1 MSTDDT
7 TDPAAGGNLI
17 AAEYVLGVLGA
28 EERREVERR
37 LAQEPALASEVAF
50 WEERLG
56 GLASELGLDG
66 FIVELNPG
74 GLLPMD
80 RMLRTLRILTHEVL
94 PAIR

>member
-1 MSTDDT
+1 MDYDEI
-7 TDPAAGGNLI
+7 L
-17 AAEYVLGVLGA
+17 EK
-28 EERREVERR
+28 R
-37 LAQEPALASEVAF
+37 VAF
-50 WEERLG
+50 GTAARLKERLG